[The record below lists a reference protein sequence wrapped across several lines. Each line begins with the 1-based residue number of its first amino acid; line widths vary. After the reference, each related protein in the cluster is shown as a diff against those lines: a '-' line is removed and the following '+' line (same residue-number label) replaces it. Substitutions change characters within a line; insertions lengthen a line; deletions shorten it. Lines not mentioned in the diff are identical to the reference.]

1 MSSVLIRTFEDRDTD
16 AVIALW
22 NVALFDS
29 APHNDAALSL
39 RKKLA
44 VDRELLFVATF
55 DHVLVGTV
63 MGGWDGHRGWL
74 YSVAVDPAYRRRGI
88 GSELLRA
95 MEQKL
100 RDLGCLKL
108 NLQVRSRNT
117 QVIAFYETLGFRV
130 EEIVSLG
137 KRLYSDQT
145 SP

>member
-1 MSSVLIRTFEDRDTD
+1 MSSVLIRTFEDRDTK

-22 NVALFDS
+22 NEALFDS

-44 VDRELLFVATF
+44 VDRELLLVAF
-55 DHVLVGTV
+55 IEQKLVGTV

-74 YSVAVDPAYRRRGI
+74 YSVAVDTSYRRRGI

-95 MEQKL
+95 MEKKL

-108 NLQVRSRNT
+108 NLQ
-117 QVIAFYETLGFRV
+117 
-130 EEIVSLG
+130 
-137 KRLYSDQT
+137 
-145 SP
+145 